1 MYTLGIDL
9 STQSLTLSIINYK
22 TYKNDLNISVAFNS
36 LEEIKNSPMNK
47 NTLLIDSKI
56 NGKAEQDIN
65 IFLAALDKAFFKLKS
80 ECDIKSIKAI
90 QISAQQH
97 GHVYLSDNYKH
108 NIEKLKNKSYVNQ
121 NLIEILEGS
130 YSYNAAPIW
139 RTSCTQKEAN
149 ELREAA
155 GGKEKMIQITASNS
169 PLRFTGAVIKYNF
182 DSNEGLSNNTYKI
195 FLLNTFIAS
204 ILTAKDDISVDF
216 GNASGM
222 SLMDYSKREWN
233 DTLLNTVSPDLKQK
247 LGNIDSPSSFAGYIT
262 TYFTEKYG
270 FDSECIVG
278 IGSGDNPET
287 KVLYKGDILSLGTS
301 FVYMLNINEN
311 SRDFSGVSNAMYD
324 GVGNPF
330 MIFCR
335 TNGAIVWDEVMKMH
349 DRNYREITLSLEQ
362 NIDNLPIMLW
372 QKENESVPISRAFD
386 IKRYYEKH
394 SFDND
399 YKGIVLSSLGL
410 VAAYSKKFS
419 SDSTNNNDLSVT
431 GGPTKDKEILKIV
444 ANIWQCPIKLL
455 PSGGASL
462 GAAIAAMLL
471 LKEKISLDDVRNSLI
486 DNTVIEP
493 DSKLSKK
500 YEDYQ
505 KAMLEKFEEIT
516 KVQKV

>member
-1 MYTLGIDL
+1 M
-9 STQSLTLSIINYK
+9 
-22 TYKNDLNISVAFNS
+22 
-36 LEEIKNSPMNK
+36 
-47 NTLLIDSKI
+47 
-56 NGKAEQDIN
+56 
-65 IFLAALDKAFFKLKS
+65 
-80 ECDIKSIKAI
+80 
-90 QISAQQH
+90 
-97 GHVYLSDNYKH
+97 
-108 NIEKLKNKSYVNQ
+108 
-121 NLIEILEGS
+121 
-130 YSYNAAPIW
+130 
-139 RTSCTQKEAN
+139 
-149 ELREAA
+149 
-155 GGKEKMIQITASNS
+155 
-169 PLRFTGAVIKYNF
+169 
-182 DSNEGLSNNTYKI
+182 
-195 FLLNTFIAS
+195 
-204 ILTAKDDISVDF
+204 
-216 GNASGM
+216 
-222 SLMDYSKREWN
+222 
-233 DTLLNTVSPDLKQK
+233 SPDLKQK